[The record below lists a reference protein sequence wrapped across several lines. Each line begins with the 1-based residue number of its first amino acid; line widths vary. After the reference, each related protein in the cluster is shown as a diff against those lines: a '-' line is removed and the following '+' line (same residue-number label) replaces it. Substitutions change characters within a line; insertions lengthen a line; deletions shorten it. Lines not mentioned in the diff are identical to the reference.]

1 MHGFVL
7 FLDISF
13 SVNLTSIRP
22 HFQHQ
27 KRIVQQELLETCGT
41 PAAAAAATAPT
52 IARGTGLD
60 VPRRPEAISPRVSS
74 EISESGRERHPDADE
89 RRRWNA
95 FEVVVQVA
103 RGAGKVSG

>member
-7 FLDISF
+7 FLDILF

-27 KRIVQQELLETCGT
+27 KRIVQQELLEACGT
-41 PAAAAAATAPT
+41 PAAAAATAPT

-89 RRRWNA
+89 RWRWNA